1 MDYAIG
7 LSFRMHIFK
16 TPDEM
21 SNLIKSW
28 YTIEKFDAVR
38 TKELAAAIADPAN
51 MICFVTS
58 KSFEA
63 ESLPLKERWYNI
75 PFSKEKLSKM
85 ILYKL

>member
-1 MDYAIG
+1 MDYTSRIAA
-7 LSFRMHIFK
+7 RMHIYK

-21 SNLIKSW
+21 SILIKSG
-28 YTIEKFDAVR
+28 YTTEKFDAVR
-38 TKELAAAIADPAN
+38 TEELAAAIADPAN

-58 KSFEA
+58 QSFEA
-63 ESLPLKERWYNI
+63 ESFPLKERWYNI